1 MKNNFLASLVLLS
14 FVIVS
19 TGVPLPVSAV
29 NTGAEY
35 NIEES
40 LSDMDPWADV
50 AGIALTCAA
59 SHAITTTVIP
69 AVSGAMG
76 SIAELFGLAEKTT
89 GATVE
94 TTAESTALAAA
105 TAAAT
110 TAEAGATAVA
120 AGTLAEA
127 LLLVPTQNPVL
138 QGGLADQLI
147 VAGADISLNAASA
160 AAKTPK
166 EVEAKK
172 TDGVFDCI
180 VYNAGQQMLQQLTD
194 NTVKWIQGGFHG
206 SPSFTVNTHE
216 VFLDL
221 ADMVAGDL
229 ARELR
234 GVAMC
239 DFGVNFQ
246 NDLSNTIELSAKK
259 TYKFA
264 GAAKCPFPETF
275 NVNSSDFYTGINKF
289 SWGAMEYAMKDNG
302 NPFGMALLT
311 GEELER
317 RSSEKKEVRKQE
329 LSWSNGFTNIVDTDN
344 CQYRSTILGRYDT
357 NEDGQITK
365 DEWETLIA
373 DGDISKNEAREYQKE
388 ACKTTTPGKM
398 LGDQLSD
405 ITRVDMQR
413 LGMVDN
419 INKIVGAFISQ
430 VTKQAALGIFNAVSG
445 QDAELKTN
453 YVTVQKKSSQTMAME
468 NAALKP
474 YFDTWQVEIQKEADA
489 KEELAKIW
497 DELNLWA
504 SGNSTITDPASLNQR
519 RAELEAIIAAA
530 PQKIAA
536 AKAAYD
542 DAASAERS
550 VARQEELVAAQA
562 EYDAAQAQYT
572 AASNKL
578 NAAKKAYAEYLSGS
592 LSESTYYVPPDPVT
606 LASYKQAVVDAED
619 TFFIAKIDFDS
630 ASNRL
635 YAAQHPAYVAPLQ

>member
-1 MKNNFLASLVLLS
+1 MKNNFLASLILLS

-19 TGVPLPVSAV
+19 TGVPLPVRAV

-59 SHAITTTVIP
+59 SHAMTTTVLP
-69 AVSGAMG
+69 AVSSVMG

-89 GATVE
+89 TATAATE
-94 TTAESTALAAA
+94 TTTITTAI
-105 TAAAT
+105 AAAT
-110 TAEAGATAVA
+110 TAEAGAVAVG
-120 AGTLAEA
+120 AGTAAEA
-127 LLLVPTQNPVL
+127 LLFVPTQNPVL

-147 VAGADISLNAASA
+147 VAGADTSLNAASA

-166 EVEAKK
+166 EVQAKK
-172 TDGVFDCI
+172 SDGVFDCI

-357 NEDGQITK
+357 NEDGQITQ

-373 DGDISKNEAREYQKE
+373 DGDIDKNEAREYQKE

-398 LGDQLSD
+398 LGDKLTKATD
-405 ITRVDMQR
+405 IDMER
-413 LGMVDN
+413 LGAVRSIDQ
-419 INKIVGAFISQ
+419 ILGAFISQ
-430 VTKQAALGIFNAVSG
+430 VTKQASLGIFNAVSG

-468 NAALKP
+468 NAAVKP
-474 YFDTWQVEIQKEADA
+474 YFDAWQAEIQKEEAA
-489 KEELAKIW
+489 KVAVEQLRAELAK
-497 DELNLWA
+497 
-504 SGNSTITDPASLNQR
+504 TTDPESIASLNEQINSLM
-519 RAELEAIIAAA
+519 EVINAA
-530 PQKIAA
+530 PQKIAT

-542 DAASAERS
+542 DAGSAERS
-550 VARQEELVAAQA
+550 VARQEELVAAQT
-562 EYDAAQAQYT
+562 EYDAAQAKYI
-572 AASNKL
+572 AVGNNL

-619 TFFIAKIDFDS
+619 VFSIAKIDFDS

>member
-329 LSWSNGFTNIVDTDN
+329 LAWSNGFTNIVDTDT
-344 CQYRSTILGRYDT
+344 CKYPTGYEGETTSVYEESLLGSMEVQ
-357 NEDGQITK
+357 NIEVPAAEK
-365 DEWETLIA
+365 
-373 DGDISKNEAREYQKE
+373 REYQKTY
-388 ACKTTTPGKM
+388 CKTTTPGKM
-398 LGDQLSD
+398 LGDQLSEV
-405 ITRVDMQR
+405 TGYDMQR

-474 YFDTWQVEIQKEADA
+474 YFDTWQAEIQKEAAA
-489 KEELAKIW
+489 KKELAKVW

-619 TFFIAKIDFDS
+619 AFSIAKIDFDS

>member
-329 LSWSNGFTNIVDTDN
+329 LAWSNGFTNIVDTDT
-344 CQYRSTILGRYDT
+344 CKYPTGYEGETTSVYEESLLGSMEVQ
-357 NEDGQITK
+357 NIEVPAAEK
-365 DEWETLIA
+365 
-373 DGDISKNEAREYQKE
+373 REYQKTY
-388 ACKTTTPGKM
+388 CKTTTPGKM
-398 LGDQLSD
+398 LGDQLSEV
-405 ITRVDMQR
+405 TGYDMQR

-474 YFDTWQVEIQKEADA
+474 YFDTWQAEIQKEAAA
-489 KEELAKIW
+489 KKELAKVW